1 MEPAAG
7 NGGAAQGVRILAAM
21 PEAARADLPMR
32 KDRDPMK
39 VHGSHEPVVPKG
51 PLAAMLRK
59 INSKLFY
66 VSCFCQFALVFAVSY
81 EVVSRGIF
89 SSPTMWSFDVSGC
102 LMLFIIFLGVA
113 YVYQINRYVKID
125 FLYDFLRP
133 KGRRII
139 DIVEPLLSM
148 VWIGILTWQTGKF
161 AFDSLRDG
169 TRSGTEMDFPV
180 GYIQIVM
187 FIGAVLLLLQIL
199 LFLWANIAAAVTGDD
214 SPDPAG
220 KEIS

>member
-1 MEPAAG
+1 
-7 NGGAAQGVRILAAM
+7 
-21 PEAARADLPMR
+21 
-32 KDRDPMK
+32 MK
-39 VHGSHEPVVPKG
+39 AHGSHEPVIPKG
-51 PLAAMLRK
+51 PLAGILRK
-59 INSKLFY
+59 INEKLFY

-89 SSPTMWSFDVSGC
+89 GSPTMWSFDVSSC

-125 FLYDFLRP
+125 FLYDFFRP
-133 KGRRII
+133 KGRRVI
-139 DIVEPLLSM
+139 DIIEPLLSL

-180 GYIQIVM
+180 GYVQIFM
-187 FIGAVLLLLQIL
+187 FIGAALLLLQIL
-199 LFLWANIAAAVTGDD
+199 LFLWANIAASVTENGR
-214 SPDPAG
+214 PNTAG